1 MNLNVTRNINN
12 LRSMTVKAL
21 RGKYIEVF
29 GEETRSCNKD
39 FLWKRIAWRMQALEE
54 GNISERGTRRAE
66 ELADDADLRV
76 RMPADILRSNI
87 EALDMRTESYSFQPN
102 DIDRRLP
109 MPGAILCREYKGKT
123 IRVMVLDKGFEFNG
137 NVYRS
142 LTAIAKMVTGS
153 KWNGFHFFGLHNKK
167 VKV

>member
-21 RGKYIEVF
+21 REKYIEVF

-39 FLWKRIAWRMQALEE
+39 FLWKRIAWRMQALAE
-54 GNISERGTRRAE
+54 GDISERATRRAE

-76 RMPADILRSNI
+76 RMPATFLRSDI
-87 EALDMRTESYSFQPN
+87 EASALRTASYSFQP
-102 DIDRRLP
+102 DDGDQRLP
-109 MPGAILCREYKGKT
+109 MPGAIICREYKGKT

-142 LTAIAKMVTGS
+142 LSAIAKMVTGS
-153 KWNGFHFFGLHNKK
+153 KWNGFHFFGLHGKK